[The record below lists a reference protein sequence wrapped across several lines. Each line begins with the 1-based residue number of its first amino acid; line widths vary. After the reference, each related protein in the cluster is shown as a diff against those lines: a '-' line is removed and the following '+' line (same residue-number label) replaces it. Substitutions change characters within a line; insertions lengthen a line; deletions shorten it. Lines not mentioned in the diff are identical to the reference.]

1 PPRLGSGMQRGAAQA
16 DCDSARGA
24 NPARKCRLV
33 CMRDSLFPSFS
44 WSAYYPTRETRDQAI
59 AIMSGGGRTTRAS
72 HRIVANPRPSR
83 SRDNREIACPS
94 ENEIYVAAL
103 LKSRLQKRISHRQ
116 RL

>member
-1 PPRLGSGMQRGAAQA
+1 
-16 DCDSARGA
+16 
-24 NPARKCRLV
+24 
-33 CMRDSLFPSFS
+33 
-44 WSAYYPTRETRDQAI
+44 
-59 AIMSGGGRTTRAS
+59 MSGGGRTTRAS

-116 RL
+116 RLWRTPDNNWTVQWFAWRTRRVDAAARPRPPCGGGL